1 MAGLHAFEPP
11 HLVVKKII
19 TLQKHLDFETH
30 PIRKLI
36 NAFRDFLMDF
46 IRKKRDDIF
55 ESAEF
60 FVMKPSFKKEQMEK
74 LLYGVVTEIK
84 AFVSVMFTAMALF
97 YKLDIRY
104 AEMTNT
110 CLINLITSYILLNPL
125 YSKIYKLIQV
135 THKEHIA
142 KIDEKIQEIN
152 SS

>member
-1 MAGLHAFEPP
+1 
-11 HLVVKKII
+11 
-19 TLQKHLDFETH
+19 
-30 PIRKLI
+30 
-36 NAFRDFLMDF
+36 
-46 IRKKRDDIF
+46 
-55 ESAEF
+55 
-60 FVMKPSFKKEQMEK
+60 MEK